1 MELLTLIDRY
11 RDAYIVHRLIM
22 EFGDSRVVVKEY
34 ENASLT
40 QCGTIRF
47 TCGIDIESENTLV
60 DYICGARFEDLV
72 ITEAKATMY
81 EEMLDDSVYGTFPEL
96 YPGEYDILNS
106 NPQTDARFHTILY
119 TPSCITYD
127 FNTPGK
133 DVYSFAFE

>member
-72 ITEAKATMY
+72 ITEAKATIY
-81 EEMLDDSVYGTFPEL
+81 EEMEDYSIYGAYVEL
-96 YPGEYDILNS
+96 NLGVYDILNS
-106 NPQTDARFHTILY
+106 NPQSAARFHTILY

-127 FNTPGK
+127 FFTSGR
-133 DVYSFAFE
+133 DV